1 VQKNGGLHF
10 TYMKS
15 PEDVSKKIT
24 AFEHTE
30 YDSSEFTSIN
40 SIKSR
45 MKNFRD
51 PYDRDY
57 QLRIVDINNSFPDY
71 IVNNQKK
78 YAHII
83 FRE

>member
-1 VQKNGGLHF
+1 
-10 TYMKS
+10 MKS

-30 YDSSEFTSIN
+30 YDLDKFTSID

-45 MKNFRD
+45 MTSFVD

-57 QLRIVDINNSFPDY
+57 QLKIIKIDDSFPKY
-71 IVNNQKK
+71 ILDNQKK
-78 YAHII
+78 YSHI
-83 FRE
+83 FYQQ